1 MTEAAFIVNALAIL
15 CGLMNKPAFMYVL
28 FGFAWT
34 AFFGIYEKLTWI
46 WYEKVLRN
54 ETNEVIVNVKIAHM
68 VEMIIVMVSLYVLA
82 YFKKPWL
89 CAVMPAIQMLAVQS
103 VRLYKQRTNRNIII
117 FIGIVMELILAIY
130 LARR

>member
-15 CGLMNKPAFMYVL
+15 CGLINKPALMYIL

-34 AFFGIYEKLTWI
+34 AFFGIYEKLTWL

-54 ETNEVIVNVKIAHM
+54 ETNEVIVDVKIAHM
-68 VEMIIVMVSLYVLA
+68 VEMIIVMVGLYVLA
-82 YFKKPWL
+82 YFKKPWF
-89 CAVMPAIQMLAVQS
+89 CAVMPTIQLLAVQS

>member
-1 MTEAAFIVNALAIL
+1 MTEAALIVNALAIL
-15 CGLMNKPAFMYVL
+15 CGLINKPAFMYVL

-34 AFFGIYEKLTWI
+34 TFFCIYEKLTWI

-54 ETNEVIVNVKIAHM
+54 ETNEMIVNVKIAHM

-89 CAVMPAIQMLAVQS
+89 CAVMPAIQMLAVHGS
-103 VRLYKQRTNRNIII
+103 KLYKQRTNRNILI
-117 FIGIVMELILAIY
+117 FIGIVMELICAIY
-130 LARR
+130 LARQ

>member
-1 MTEAAFIVNALAIL
+1 
-15 CGLMNKPAFMYVL
+15 MYVL

-89 CAVMPAIQMLAVQS
+89 CAVMPAIQMLAVHGS
-103 VRLYKQRTNRNIII
+103 KLYKQRTNRNILI
-117 FIGIVMELILAIY
+117 FIGIVMELICAIY
-130 LARR
+130 LARQ